1 MKKNLSMLNR
11 HSAKVRNYL
20 ASFLNLLFTKKQPVY
35 IIWFMAFFCA
45 AIKILIKGGANNYL
59 IFKYVYFHAVD
70 EVNLYIRDPSLYGD
84 CNHYGPLFSLVISP
98 FLIFPDIVGVIVFCG
113 VMALSLG
120 VAINC
125 LPIDWKSK
133 VIIYLIT
140 ANDLFIT
147 TLGCETNTLIIA
159 LIIGAFVAINKEKD
173 FWAAGFIM
181 FGFFIKLYSIAGLA
195 FFFFSKHKIKLTG
208 SLVFWAAVFFV
219 LPMLITSPAFILQSY
234 FDWYVSLL
242 EKNLENANSLL
253 QDLSVMGMMRRISG
267 NRELS
272 NIIVLIPALVL
283 FALQFINYKLF
294 DDINYRLLILSSV
307 LLFIVLFSSGSESPT
322 FIIAITGVAVWFTQQ
337 KQPYSKIVIA
347 LFVFAIVFSSF
358 STSDL
363 LPHFIRVF
371 WKTYALK
378 ALPCFL
384 VWLYL
389 VYQILS
395 EKIISTCKEKEPTQ
409 LLG

>member
-1 MKKNLSMLNR
+1 MKRTLSLLNNN
-11 HSAKVRNYL
+11 SAKVKDYL
-20 ASFLNLLFTKKQPVY
+20 RSFVNLFYTKKQPVY
-35 IIWFMAFFCA
+35 IIWFIAFMCA
-45 AIKILIKGGANNYL
+45 AIKIFIKGGANNYL
-59 IFKYVYFHAVD
+59 IFKYVYFHAID
-70 EVNLYIRDPSLYGD
+70 EVNLYIRDASLYGD
-84 CNHYGPLFSLVISP
+84 CNHYGPFFSLVISP
-98 FLIFPDIVGVIVFCG
+98 FLLFPDIIGVFLFCG
-113 VMALSLG
+113 VMALTLG
-120 VAINC
+120 IAINY
-125 LPIDWKSK
+125 LPIDWRSK
-133 VIIYLIT
+133 AIIYLIT

-147 TLGCETNTLIIA
+147 TLGCETNTLVIA

-195 FFFFSKHKIKLTG
+195 FFFFSKHKMKFSA
-208 SLVFWAAVFFV
+208 SLFFWAIVFFV
-219 LPMLITSPAFILQSY
+219 LPMLITSPAFLIQSY
-234 FDWYVSLL
+234 LDWYASLM

-267 NRELS
+267 NRDLS
-272 NIIVLIPALVL
+272 NMIVLIPAIVL
-283 FALQFINYKLF
+283 FALPFIKYKLF
-294 DDINYRLLILSSV
+294 DNMNYRLLMLSSV

-322 FIIAITGVAVWFTQQ
+322 YIIAITGVAIWFTQQ
-337 KQPYSKIVIA
+337 KYPYSKIVMV
-347 LFVFAIVFSSF
+347 LFGFAIVFSSF

-363 LPHFIRVF
+363 IPHFIRVF

-395 EKIISTCKEKEPTQ
+395 DKIVKVEKDQQ
-409 LLG
+409 LSEME